1 MKLPMFA
8 CAVFAS
14 TVAGAMAWL
23 GWQAVVTPALIVITV
38 CVDEIC
44 DALKDT
50 K

>member
-1 MKLPMFA
+1 MKFPMFA

-14 TVAGAMAWL
+14 IVAGVMAWI
-23 GWQAVVTPALIVITV
+23 GWQAVVTPVLCLVIV

>member
-1 MKLPMFA
+1 MKFPMFA
-8 CAVFAS
+8 CAVIAS
-14 TVAGAMAWL
+14 IVAGVMAWI
-23 GWQAVVTPALIVITV
+23 GWQAVVTPVLCLVIV

>member
-1 MKLPMFA
+1 MRFSMFA

-14 TVAGAMAWL
+14 IVAGAMAWL

-38 CVDEIC
+38 CADEIC
-44 DALKDT
+44 DALRDT